1 MIIEHPIQLDLISPN
16 VLCQAFPRRSMR
28 KELLELVSETISGKG
43 GQNLT
48 FKGNGK
54 YCRQFQS
61 AHQVGIQR
69 DTMASL

>member
-1 MIIEHPIQLDLISPN
+1 
-16 VLCQAFPRRSMR
+16 MR
-28 KELLELVSETISGKG
+28 KDLLELVSESMSGKG

-48 FKGNGK
+48 FKDNGK

-61 AHQVGIQR
+61 AHQAGIQR